1 MNEVIQRI
9 ILDDGQVIQGRV
21 SILTQ
26 HQLIS
31 YANQLYRNNKPE
43 EAISIM
49 QYQHEKFMQHDTP
62 NSAA

>member
-43 EAISIM
+43 EARSIM